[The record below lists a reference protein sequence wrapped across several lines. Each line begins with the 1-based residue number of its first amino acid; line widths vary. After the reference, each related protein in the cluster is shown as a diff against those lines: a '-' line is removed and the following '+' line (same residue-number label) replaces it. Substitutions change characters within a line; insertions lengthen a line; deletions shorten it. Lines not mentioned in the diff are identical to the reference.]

1 MDSLIGIWRLVE
13 GKAWDEDGNS
23 LSPPYGACPMG
34 QIVFTA
40 EGRMLAALCNG
51 DTDVGNE
58 TDRGYSSYG
67 GVCTLRGTTLT
78 TDVDIASDTRRIGGQ
93 QVREA
98 FLDGDRLLLR
108 PPLRAYNGTKQQREL
123 LWQRIWRP
131 SDDGDQGSNDR
142 QK

>member
-1 MDSLIGIWRLVE
+1 MDPLIGIWRLVE
-13 GKAWDEDGNS
+13 GKAWDEAGNS
-23 LSPPYGACPMG
+23 LPPPYGRHPLG

-40 EGRMLAALCNG
+40 ERRMLAALCNG
-51 DTDVGNE
+51 DTDAGSE

-67 GVCTLRGTTLT
+67 GVYTLRGTTLT

-123 LWQRIWRP
+123 LWERIWRP
-131 SDDGDQGSNDR
+131 SDDGDQGSIDR

>member
-1 MDSLIGIWRLVE
+1 MDPLIGVWRLVE
-13 GKAWDEDGNS
+13 GRAWDDAGNS
-23 LSPPYGACPMG
+23 LPPPYGACPMG

-51 DTDVGNE
+51 DTDA
-58 TDRGYSSYG
+58 
-67 GVCTLRGTTLT
+67 GTTLT

-108 PPLRAYNGTKQQREL
+108 PPLRAYNGINQQREL
-123 LWQRIWRP
+123 QWERIWRP
-131 SDDGDQGSNDR
+131 SDDGDQGSTDR

>member
-1 MDSLIGIWRLVE
+1 MDPLIGIWRLVE
-13 GKAWDEDGNS
+13 SKAWDDAGNS
-23 LSPPYGACPMG
+23 LPPPYGRCPLG

-40 EGRMLAALCNG
+40 ERRMLAALCNG
-51 DTDVGNE
+51 DTDVGSE

-67 GVCTLRGTTLT
+67 GVYTLRGNTLT

-98 FLDGDRLLLR
+98 ILDGDQLLLR

-123 LWQRIWRP
+123 LWKRIWRP
-131 SDDGDQGSNDR
+131 SDDGAEESLDP
-142 QK
+142 